1 MAAEK
6 IWTFY
11 GFRALGK
18 HILRILYDLGYIF
31 ALTKTNGICM
41 YFSVASPK
49 VLTLSKI

>member
-18 HILRILYDLGYIF
+18 HILRILYDLGYI
-31 ALTKTNGICM
+31 LH
-41 YFSVASPK
+41 SPK
-49 VLTLSKI
+49 PMEFVCTFQ